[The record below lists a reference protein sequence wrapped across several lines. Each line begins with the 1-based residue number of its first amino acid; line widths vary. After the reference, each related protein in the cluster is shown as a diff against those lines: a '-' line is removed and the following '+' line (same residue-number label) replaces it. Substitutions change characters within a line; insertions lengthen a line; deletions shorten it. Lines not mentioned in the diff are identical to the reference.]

1 LCTRTTPGGLSRSTA
16 HTSGRPL
23 LRRTLGMAGVGAR
36 AHGRSANIEPAAT
49 PSAPPRLEIRGL
61 FSLSTRKEVLEYLLG
76 PAGCPTILSARSIR
90 LRVQLSAE
98 TFQQYNNTAQ
108 GEVASFV
115 LGKVLNQFQHATHVW
130 IFGPVILKTAAG
142 DAAFP
147 SFSDALPSDAL
158 S

>member
-1 LCTRTTPGGLSRSTA
+1 
-16 HTSGRPL
+16 
-23 LRRTLGMAGVGAR
+23 MAGVGAR